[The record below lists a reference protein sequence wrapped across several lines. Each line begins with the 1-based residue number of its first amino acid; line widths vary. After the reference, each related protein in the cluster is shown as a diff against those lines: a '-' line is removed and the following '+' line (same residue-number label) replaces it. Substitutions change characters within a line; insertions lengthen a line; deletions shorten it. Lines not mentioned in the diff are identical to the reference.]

1 MVTPKEYGYA
11 QANLA
16 AKGSKAVAHARLPQE
31 NAKPGWAQRPET
43 AQVKTAYTLSGH
55 TVNSQARIL
64 ARGACQVVASAAK
77 EGKKG
82 SVEGIGGTAQ
92 HPGSFF
98 GPSRTKNSSR
108 LRTMD
113 AVCCE
118 TTVQGSR
125 Q

>member
-1 MVTPKEYGYA
+1 MVTPKESRYA

-16 AKGSKAVAHARLPQE
+16 AEGSKAVAHARLPQE
-31 NAKPGWAQRPET
+31 NAKPGRAQRPET

-64 ARGACQVVASAAK
+64 AKGACQVVTSAAN
-77 EGKKG
+77 EGRKG
-82 SVEGIGGTAQ
+82 SVAGIGGTAQ
-92 HPGSFF
+92 HPAASF
-98 GPSRTKNSSR
+98 GPGRADKSSR
-108 LRTMD
+108 LRAMD
-113 AVCCE
+113 ANGIE